1 MRQRL
6 AIRFLSSAALVTA
19 ISFGALASVAQA
31 QDAAI
36 VPSTPAVAFNP
47 DRVTTFSGAFLAA
60 RTADVDHD
68 YATSI
73 PLYKKALLL
82 EPGNV
87 EIRERLMIALLMS
100 GQFEEGVKNAED
112 LKNDPSVERI
122 TTIVRGLNAIREG
135 KYDSAKSILK
145 YTGPNDLDRMT
156 NALLLAWTQVGAGK
170 GKEALSSVKT
180 LKGPDWFGIFRN
192 YNAGAMALV
201 IGDVEAAR
209 SALNTAVTDREG
221 GATAPDTYMRAVMA
235 LARLEATAGNKQ
247 KALDA
252 ISVGDAM
259 VSNYAPLKALRQS
272 IDKGEKQVQQVTTA
286 TEGAASVL
294 FSVGGALNRQG
305 AEDIV
310 ALYLQVSHEL
320 DPKSADTLLLLGGIA
335 ENTEQPQRAIEFY
348 SQVPKTSP
356 MGRVSELQLGVILAQ
371 TGKVDEARAHLKA
384 LIESDPTDL
393 RSYLA
398 YGSVLSDAKDYAA
411 MAANYDKAV
420 EVIGNVPK
428 ASDWSIFFQR
438 GIAYER
444 LKDWDKAEPNF
455 KKALELNPDQAQVLN
470 YLGYSWV
477 DMNRNLDE
485 GLNMI
490 RRAVEL
496 RPDDGYIVDSLGWA
510 YFRLGRFAEAS
521 TELERAA
528 ELKAGDVTV
537 NDHLGDVYWRTGRK
551 LEARYQW
558 QRAITMKPELA
569 DIPRIEA
576 KIKDG
581 LPDDPKQV
589 ADTKP
594 ADATT
599 APAAATQPAT
609 PVAPAVTPVEPAPAT
624 APATPAPAAAAPATP
639 STPAAPAP
647 ATPAPVAPTPA
658 APAPVEPAP
667 AATPAPAAPTAAPA
681 VSPDAPKTAPLTPPE
696 PVVNPTTAPATS
708 AYTVTVGDTLW
719 KIANDQLGDGHRFIE
734 IIGLNPALKRRPDV
748 LTPGQVLEL
757 PAKN

>member
-1 MRQRL
+1 MRHRL

-19 ISFGALASVAQA
+19 LSLGALVSVAQA
-31 QDAAI
+31 QDAAA
-36 VPSTPAVAFNP
+36 VPPKPAVAFNL

-68 YATSI
+68 YDTSI
-73 PLYKKALLL
+73 PLYKKALRL

-100 GQFEEGVKNAED
+100 GKFEEGVKNAED

-135 KYDSAKSILK
+135 KYDSARSILK
-145 YTGPNDLDRMT
+145 YEGPNDLDRMT

-201 IGDVEAAR
+201 IGDTEAAR
-209 SALNTAVTDREG
+209 SAFNSAVTDREG

-235 LARLEATAGNKQ
+235 LARLEANAGNKQ

-272 IDKGEKQVQQVTTA
+272 IDKGEKQTQQVTTA

-371 TGKVDEARAHLKA
+371 TGKVDEARSHLKA
-384 LIESDPTDL
+384 LIESDPADL

-398 YGSVLSDAKDYAA
+398 YGSVLSDAKDYVA

-420 EVIGNVPK
+420 GVIGNVPK

-594 ADATT
+594 ADTT
-599 APAAATQPAT
+599 AAAGAQPA
-609 PVAPAVTPVEPAPAT
+609 EPAKPAET
-624 APATPAPAAAAPATP
+624 TSGAAPAPATPAAP

-647 ATPAPVAPTPA
+647 AASAPI
-658 APAPVEPAP
+658 EPAP
-667 AATPAPAAPTAAPA
+667 AASTPAPTAAPA
-681 VSPDAPKTAPLTPPE
+681 VSPDAPKTEPVTPPE
-696 PVVNPTTAPATS
+696 PVVKPATDAAVAPQAPAS
-708 AYTVTVGDTLW
+708 YTVAPGDTLW
-719 KIANDQLGDGHRFIE
+719 KIANDQLGDGHRFLE
-734 IIGLNPALKRRPDV
+734 IIQLNPALKRRPDV
-748 LTPGQVLEL
+748 LTPGQILEL
-757 PAKN
+757 PAKE